1 MTVDCNLHHSNKMTD
16 PPDSYASLDPTFPE
30 IPASP
35 LYRHHFRSA
44 DQPRQ
49 PEPNLRMTKNAF
61 FSRMKVINCWNPKH
75 RSPRP
80 WCESLGHMLNRFPQA
95 NTVRGCEEKEIY
107 IYSYQSASPLSDW
120 LLTWSQQGWNRG
132 GHVDLVYV
140 SCQAGACLIST
151 ALRNKDWVT
160 AVFPPLVMTKI
171 GVRDFTIRR
180 AEISDD

>member
-1 MTVDCNLHHSNKMTD
+1 
-16 PPDSYASLDPTFPE
+16 
-30 IPASP
+30 
-35 LYRHHFRSA
+35 
-44 DQPRQ
+44 
-49 PEPNLRMTKNAF
+49 
-61 FSRMKVINCWNPKH
+61 MKVINCWNPKH

-80 WCESLGHMLNRFPQA
+80 WCDSLGHMLNRFPQA

-171 GVRDFTIRR
+171 LPLEEQRSAMTKARLPCEKRR
-180 AEISDD
+180 SYRETRWKWSPREHGGTLYKTSTSKLGIKVFFLVSFILPNKM